1 MRVALYTRM
10 KKPPNGRGIM
20 YHKKLEEDIRCP
32 LEKGLQVFGGKWKS
46 RILCVLNET
55 GTLRYGELKKEMVN
69 VTDAVLADSLKELT
83 ADGMILRKSY
93 NVIPPR
99 VEYSL
104 SDRGKSVIPILQSI
118 CRWSGQFQKGKQT
131 MSCGSVRN
139 VTTVSPNKTFKRIP
153 HRGTMKFMS
162 FS

>member
-1 MRVALYTRM
+1 MRVALPTSM
-10 KKPPNGRGIM
+10 QKPPNGRSIM

-104 SDRGKSVIPILQSI
+104 SERGKSVIPILQSI
-118 CRWSGQFQKGKQT
+118 CRWSGQFQKGKTDHVMRQ
-131 MSCGSVRN
+131 CEKCDYRF
-139 VTTVSPNKTFKRIP
+139 PK
-153 HRGTMKFMS
+153 
-162 FS
+162 

>member
-1 MRVALYTRM
+1 
-10 KKPPNGRGIM
+10 M

-46 RILCVLNET
+46 RILCVLNEM

-83 ADGMILRKSY
+83 MDGMILRKSY
-93 NVIPPR
+93 DVIPPR

-104 SDRGKSVIPILQSI
+104 SNRGKSVIPILQSI
-118 CRWSGQFQKGKQT
+118 CHWSGQFQKG
-131 MSCGSVRN
+131 
-139 VTTVSPNKTFKRIP
+139 TTSQVMRQCEKCDYRFPK
-153 HRGTMKFMS
+153 
-162 FS
+162 